1 MTRKALDPNLASI
14 LDSIRA
20 TVGGEPAPQSGQEPT
35 PQSGP
40 QSAVEL
46 LEPAPAGADDDAAD
60 AMPEA
65 ARQKGRKAAPAQ
77 APGPVQA
84 AQGPSAAALPG
95 SAGSRTVEE
104 FLAEL
109 IRPQLDAWLKANLPE
124 LIQKMAADEIARLTG
139 RR

>member
-20 TVGGEPAPQSGQEPT
+20 TVGGEPAPK
-35 PQSGP
+35 
-40 QSAVEL
+40 
-46 LEPAPAGADDDAAD
+46 PAPAIELVEPEPQPDMAVAA
-60 AMPEA
+60 APEPEPA
-65 ARQKGRKAAPAQ
+65 KPAKGGRKAAAAPAQ
-77 APGPVQA
+77 PQP
-84 AQGPSAAALPG
+84 PAAAFAPASAG
-95 SAGSRTVEE
+95 SPGSRTVEE

>member
-20 TVGGEPAPQSGQEPT
+20 TVGGEPAPQPA
-35 PQSGP
+35 P
-40 QSAVEL
+40 AVEL
-46 LEPAPAGADDDAAD
+46 VDPEPEVAAAPEPDPAKPAKGSRKAAAAPVPHQPVAAAFAPAPAGS
-60 AMPEA
+60 P
-65 ARQKGRKAAPAQ
+65 
-77 APGPVQA
+77 
-84 AQGPSAAALPG
+84 
-95 SAGSRTVEE
+95 GSRTVEE

>member
-20 TVGGEPAPQSGQEPT
+20 TVGGEPAPQ
-35 PQSGP
+35 
-40 QSAVEL
+40 
-46 LEPAPAGADDDAAD
+46 PAPAIELVQPEPEPEVAA
-60 AMPEA
+60 APEPEPAKPAKA
-65 ARQKGRKAAPAQ
+65 ARKGAAAAQPPAAAPAP
-77 APGPVQA
+77 APSG
-84 AQGPSAAALPG
+84 SPG
-95 SAGSRTVEE
+95 SRSVEE

>member
-20 TVGGEPAPQSGQEPT
+20 TVGGEPAPQTAP
-35 PQSGP
+35 
-40 QSAVEL
+40 AN
-46 LEPAPAGADDDAAD
+46 EPAEPEPGTTEAEAAAD
-60 AMPEA
+60 AAEDEP
-65 ARQKGRKAAPAQ
+65 ARPAKGSRRAAPALPQ
-77 APGPVQA
+77 P
-84 AQGPSAAALPG
+84 AAAPLAPSG

-109 IRPQLDAWLKANLPE
+109 IRPQLDAWLRANLPE

>member
-20 TVGGEPAPQSGQEPT
+20 TVGGEPTPRPAPAIELVEPE
-35 PQSGP
+35 PEP
-40 QSAVEL
+40 EVAVAPEP
-46 LEPAPAGADDDAAD
+46 EPAKPAKGSRKATAAPAPAATAPFAPAPAGS
-60 AMPEA
+60 P
-65 ARQKGRKAAPAQ
+65 
-77 APGPVQA
+77 
-84 AQGPSAAALPG
+84 
-95 SAGSRTVEE
+95 GSRTVEE